1 MVADARPRWGAAL
14 VESVDRPASDV
25 ALLRLRGE
33 HLGSGAPGS
42 HIDVRLPLDGG
53 EAVRSYSVVRSGPG
67 CVEVAVRLA
76 PASRG
81 GSRAMHGL
89 SAGERLTTTQPLQ
102 GFPLGAA
109 ASTYALVAGG
119 IGITAILPMA
129 RALVDAGRDVRL
141 LYAGT
146 DRARMPFLDELE
158 ELLGPRLD
166 VRASSEGRRIDAAEP
181 ARIALASGEPQRA
194 EAYVCGP
201 VPLLDDVRR
210 AWADACLP
218 STSLRFETFA
228 GGSGSGG
235 SFAVSLP
242 SLGVDAVVGSEET
255 MLDALVRAGVP
266 VLYDCRRGECGL
278 CVLSVEDVDGD
289 VDHQDV
295 FLSDAERASGSICA
309 CVSRVTAAS
318 GARPRITLAL
328 R

>member
-1 MVADARPRWGAAL
+1 MVADARPRWGIAH
-14 VESVDRPASDV
+14 VEAVERPASDV
-25 ALLRLRGE
+25 VLLRLRGG
-33 HLGSGAPGS
+33 HLAAGAPGS

-53 EAVRSYSVVRSGPG
+53 DAVRSYSVVRSGRG
-67 CVEVAVRLA
+67 HVDVAVRLA

-81 GSRAMHGL
+81 GSRAMHAL
-89 SAGERLTTTQPLQ
+89 SAGDQLTTTQPLQ
-102 GFPLGAA
+102 GFALGAS
-109 ASTYALVAGG
+109 ASTYVLVAGG

-129 RALVDAGRDVRL
+129 RILVGAGRDVTL

-146 DRARMPFLDELE
+146 ERSRMPFLDELE
-158 ELLGPRLD
+158 GLLGPRLD
-166 VRASSEGRRIDAAEP
+166 VRASSEGRRIDPGEP
-181 ARIALASGEPQRA
+181 ARIALGSSEPQRA

-210 AWADACLP
+210 AWTGSGLLP
-218 STSLRFETFA
+218 SSLRFETFA